1 MNTTDNIVILKDKLG
16 IVFIIL
22 ILAWIFCN
30 YLVKKFLAD
39 YEEMN
44 KIVETTVKTR
54 KAIFLSFI
62 ILLITSIVRIRIIT
76 WIALIYYIG
85 ISIML
90 FCALFLSLFE
100 IFMPDTD
107 NRHSKELWRLF
118 GVNTI
123 NLLHNALMAYILAN
137 VVYQLF

>member
-1 MNTTDNIVILKDKLG
+1 MYTTDNIVILKDKLG

-22 ILAWIFCN
+22 IFAWIFCN
-30 YLVKKFLAD
+30 YLVKRFLAD

-54 KAIFLSFI
+54 KAIFISFI

>member
-16 IVFIIL
+16 IAFIIL

-30 YLVKKFLAD
+30 YLVKKFLVD

-44 KIVETTVKTR
+44 KVVETTVKTR

-107 NRHSKELWRLF
+107 NRFNKELWRLF

>member
-1 MNTTDNIVILKDKLG
+1 MYTTDNLVILKDKLG

-22 ILAWIFCN
+22 IFAWIFCN
-30 YLVKKFLAD
+30 YLVKRFLDD

-44 KIVETTVKTR
+44 KIIETTVKTR
-54 KAIFLSFI
+54 KAIFISFI
-62 ILLITSIVRIRIIT
+62 ILLITSLVRIRIIT

-90 FCALFLSLFE
+90 FCALFLSLFK